1 LDANIS
7 CIANIV
13 LKIDVITFVHLKKNA
28 FHTRVYRNLSL
39 SLFHDADSFR
49 VSSHSTMCIIFQ
61 QCVSNVILII
71 KCNINCMHLSIQ
83 AFKQV

>member
-49 VSSHSTMCIIFQ
+49 VSHSTMCIIFQ